1 MQESPNSFVKKSDQ
15 KLLKTI
21 ISALNPL
28 LPISVI
34 EEHMFLLSFKIGED
48 KHFLGNMVSQE

>member
-21 ISALNPL
+21 ISALNP